1 MENGLHVLN
10 EMEIPRKK
18 SSQEV
23 TSLRSFFSFAAAKKG
38 GKDFG

>member
-18 SSQEV
+18 IFTRSDIFKELLLFCSS
-23 TSLRSFFSFAAAKKG
+23 KKG
-38 GKDFG
+38 GKDLG